1 MTAQRIK
8 LKILFVIILC
18 FLCYWSIFIF
28 AGALCKTHRQY
39 SQGGADDLDR
49 PEWEIG
55 VYKHRRCVNKEVEEI
70 RKQEVLLLAVPHG
83 TEHEQRK
90 ADVQRYGNL

>member
-1 MTAQRIK
+1 MFP
-8 LKILFVIILC
+8 LL
-18 FLCYWSIFIF
+18 WSIFIF

-55 VYKHRRCVNKEVEEI
+55 IYKNCRGVNEEVEEI
-70 RKQEVLLLAVPHG
+70 RKQ
-83 TEHEQRK
+83 
-90 ADVQRYGNL
+90 